1 VRGRLAILLAVLG
14 LAVAACG
21 GGGGGGGGGNGLSAA
36 EFRQQADAIC
46 AEFEGKLNDLGSP
59 SSVDELADFV
69 DKAVPIIEEGNNR
82 LQDLEPPDELADD
95 WDKAMTIQNKNLQI
109 TKDLQDAIHANDDI
123 KVQELVAKLDA
134 TDAETTRLARNI
146 GLENCG
152 QNR

>member
-1 VRGRLAILLAVLG
+1 
-14 LAVAACG
+14 
-21 GGGGGGGGGNGLSAA
+21 
-36 EFRQQADAIC
+36 
-46 AEFEGKLNDLGSP
+46 
-59 SSVDELADFV
+59 
-69 DKAVPIIEEGNNR
+69 
-82 LQDLEPPDELADD
+82 
-95 WDKAMTIQNKNLQI
+95 LQI